1 MVGRD
6 ERGAALMART
16 PGSQSLVVSGLA
28 EALPVT
34 AAATTSRSL
43 VDNDHVRVVAFAFD
57 AGEQLTEHT
66 AAMPVVVQL
75 VTGSMRFEVAGEAH
89 HLTPGDCVYL
99 APGEPHSLEALEP
112 SLMSLVMIRGAV
124 G

>member
-1 MVGRD
+1 
-6 ERGAALMART
+6 MART
-16 PGSQSLVVSGLA
+16 PVDQSLVVSNIA

-34 AAATTSRSL
+34 ASATTSRSL
-43 VDNDHVRVVAFAFD
+43 VDNDRVRVVAFVFD

-75 VTGSMRFEVAGEAH
+75 ITGAMRFEVAGEAH

-99 APGEPHSLEALEP
+99 PAREPHSLEALEP
-112 SLMSLVMIRGAV
+112 SLMTLVMIRDV
-124 G
+124 TD